1 MTREDIVVRN
11 LLNEQDSPFE
21 LGADARRG
29 LTSAPRT
36 MPPKYL
42 YDARGSELFDRITG
56 LPEYYQTRTERG
68 ILERVAPLVVDRVRP
83 TVLIEF
89 GSGSALKTRV
99 LLGEMRRAGRLE
111 GYGMLDV
118 SEAASR
124 SAAAELIRDYPG
136 LHIECVVTDF
146 EHDQPL
152 PYEGHRRLLAFL
164 GSTIGNF
171 EAGAARDFLRDVA
184 GRMQQEDAFL
194 IGFDL
199 VKDVETLLRAYDDAQ
214 GVTAEFNRNLLRVM
228 NRELDAGFDLDQFEH
243 AVRYDEREARIE
255 MHLVSRTNQTV
266 RLDAL
271 DLEVS
276 FAPGESIRTELS
288 HKYTRRSV
296 ETLLEDA
303 GLALDLWETDPDSLF
318 ALGLARRR

>member
-1 MTREDIVVRN
+1 VTPDDVVVRN

-21 LGADARRG
+21 LATDARRG
-29 LTSAPRT
+29 LTSTLKT

-42 YDARGSELFDRITG
+42 YDAFGSKLFDRITR

-68 ILERVAPLVVDRVRP
+68 ILERVAPLVVDRVRS

-99 LLGEMRRAGRLE
+99 LLGEMRRAGCLE

-124 SAAAELIRDYPG
+124 AAAAELIRDYPG

-152 PYEGHRRLLAFL
+152 PYEGYRRLLAFL

-171 EAGAARDFLRDVA
+171 EAEAARDFLRDVA
-184 GRMQQEDAFL
+184 GRMQAEDAFL

-199 VKDVETLLRAYDDAQ
+199 VKDVETLLRAYDDAE

-228 NRELDAGFDLDQFEH
+228 NRELDADFDLEAFDH

-255 MHLVSRTNQTV
+255 MHLVSRTAQTV
-266 RLDAL
+266 RLGVL
-271 DLEVS
+271 DLDVS
-276 FAPGESIRTELS
+276 FGAGESIRTELS

-296 ETLLEDA
+296 EALLEDA
-303 GLALDLWETDPDSLF
+303 GLALDLWETDPDSRF

>member
-1 MTREDIVVRN
+1 
-11 LLNEQDSPFE
+11 
-21 LGADARRG
+21 
-29 LTSAPRT
+29 
-36 MPPKYL
+36 
-42 YDARGSELFDRITG
+42 
-56 LPEYYQTRTERG
+56 
-68 ILERVAPLVVDRVRP
+68 
-83 TVLIEF
+83 
-89 GSGSALKTRV
+89 
-99 LLGEMRRAGRLE
+99 
-111 GYGMLDV
+111 
-118 SEAASR
+118 
-124 SAAAELIRDYPG
+124 
-136 LHIECVVTDF
+136 VVTDF

-171 EAGAARDFLRDVA
+171 EAEAARDFLRDVA

-199 VKDVETLLRAYDDAQ
+199 VKDIETLLRAYDDAQ

-228 NRELDAGFDLDQFEH
+228 NRELDADFDLDQFEH

-296 ETLLEDA
+296 EALLEDA